1 MENLFFEERK
11 SKIESLQ
18 KNINIITVESKVR
31 KPHPSIKTLF
41 NGSHPK
47 NRKNLK
53 KLDIRLNNIKKN
65 EKINLSPKR
74 ESIQSLIK
82 ISKTEEFLTQEK
94 PNNYNGIK
102 IIPLKNFSSSSTLY
116 SLNNNNNNN
125 NYNNNN
131 SNNFMN
137 GNNSNMNSNNNLI
150 NLDLA
155 YLNSADSLPL
165 LKEKKMSTKKKSI
178 IEIQKEKDLN
188 ELYQEYVHNVSKS
201 KFYFTNI
208 EHNRKINSQ

>member
-1 MENLFFEERK
+1 MENLFFAERK

-18 KNINIITVESKVR
+18 KNINIITTESKVR

-125 NYNNNN
+125 FNNNN
-131 SNNFMN
+131 SNNLVN
-137 GNNSNMNSNNNLI
+137 GNYTNSNNNLI

-208 EHNRKINSQ
+208 EHNRKINS

>member
-1 MENLFFEERK
+1 MENLFFAERK

-18 KNINIITVESKVR
+18 KNINIITTESKVR

-53 KLDIRLNNIKKN
+53 KLDIRLNNIKKT
-65 EKINLSPKR
+65 EKINLSQKR

-94 PNNYNGIK
+94 PNNYNGVK

-116 SLNNNNNNN
+116 SLNNNNNN

-188 ELYQEYVHNVSKS
+188 ELYQEYVQNVSKS

-208 EHNRKINSQ
+208 EHNRKINS

>member
-1 MENLFFEERK
+1 MENLFFAERK

-18 KNINIITVESKVR
+18 KNINIITTESKVR

-53 KLDIRLNNIKKN
+53 KLDIRLNNIKKT

-94 PNNYNGIK
+94 PNNYNGVK

-116 SLNNNNNNN
+116 SLNNNNNN

-165 LKEKKMSTKKKSI
+165 LKEKKMSAKKKSI

-188 ELYQEYVHNVSKS
+188 ELYKEYVHNVSKS

-208 EHNRKINSQ
+208 EHNRKINS

>member
-1 MENLFFEERK
+1 MENLFFAERK

-18 KNINIITVESKVR
+18 KNINIITTESKVR

-53 KLDIRLNNIKKN
+53 KLDIKLNIIKKN

-94 PNNYNGIK
+94 PNNYNGVK

-116 SLNNNNNNN
+116 SLNNNNNN

>member
-1 MENLFFEERK
+1 MENLFFAERK

-18 KNINIITVESKVR
+18 KNINIITTESKVR

-116 SLNNNNNNN
+116 SLNNNNNKNN
-125 NYNNNN
+125 FNNNN
-131 SNNFMN
+131 SNNLVN
-137 GNNSNMNSNNNLI
+137 GNYTNSNNNLI

-165 LKEKKMSTKKKSI
+165 LKEKKMSTKKESI

-208 EHNRKINSQ
+208 EHNRKINS

>member
-1 MENLFFEERK
+1 MENLFFAERK

-18 KNINIITVESKVR
+18 KNINIITTESKVR

-53 KLDIRLNNIKKN
+53 KLDIRLNIIKKN
-65 EKINLSPKR
+65 KKINLSPKR

-94 PNNYNGIK
+94 PNNYNGVK

-116 SLNNNNNNN
+116 SLNNNNNN

>member
-1 MENLFFEERK
+1 MDNLFFAERK

-18 KNINIITVESKVR
+18 KNINIITTESKVR

-125 NYNNNN
+125 FNNNN
-131 SNNFMN
+131 SNNLVN
-137 GNNSNMNSNNNLI
+137 GNYTNSNNNLI

-208 EHNRKINSQ
+208 EHNRKINS

>member
-1 MENLFFEERK
+1 MENLFFAERK

-53 KLDIRLNNIKKN
+53 KLDIRLNNIKKT

-125 NYNNNN
+125 FNNNN
-131 SNNFMN
+131 SNNLVN
-137 GNNSNMNSNNNLI
+137 GNYTNSNNNLI

-208 EHNRKINSQ
+208 EHNRKINS

>member
-1 MENLFFEERK
+1 MENLFFAERK

-18 KNINIITVESKVR
+18 KNINIITTESKVR

-53 KLDIRLNNIKKN
+53 KLDIRLNNIKKT

-94 PNNYNGIK
+94 PNNYNGFK

-125 NYNNNN
+125 FNNNN
-131 SNNFMN
+131 SNNLVN
-137 GNNSNMNSNNNLI
+137 GNYTNSNNNLI

-178 IEIQKEKDLN
+178 IEIQQEKDLN

-208 EHNRKINSQ
+208 EHNRKINS

>member
-1 MENLFFEERK
+1 MENLFFAERK

-18 KNINIITVESKVR
+18 KNINIITTESKVR

-53 KLDIRLNNIKKN
+53 KLDIRLNNIKKT

-94 PNNYNGIK
+94 PNNYNGVK

-116 SLNNNNNNN
+116 SLNNN
-125 NYNNNN
+125 NNNN

>member
-1 MENLFFEERK
+1 MDNLFFAERK

-18 KNINIITVESKVR
+18 KNINIITTESKVR

-53 KLDIRLNNIKKN
+53 KLDIRLNIIKKN

-125 NYNNNN
+125 NFNNNN
-131 SNNFMN
+131 SNNLVN
-137 GNNSNMNSNNNLI
+137 GNYTNSNNNLI

-208 EHNRKINSQ
+208 EHNRKINS

>member
-1 MENLFFEERK
+1 MENLFFAERK

-18 KNINIITVESKVR
+18 KNINIITIESKVR

-53 KLDIRLNNIKKN
+53 KLDIRLNNIKKT

-125 NYNNNN
+125 FNNNN
-131 SNNFMN
+131 SNNLVN
-137 GNNSNMNSNNNLI
+137 GNYTNSNNNLI

-208 EHNRKINSQ
+208 EHNRKINS

>member
-1 MENLFFEERK
+1 MENLFFAERK

-18 KNINIITVESKVR
+18 KNINIITTESKVR

-53 KLDIRLNNIKKN
+53 KLDIRLNNIKKT

-125 NYNNNN
+125 FNNNN
-131 SNNFMN
+131 SNNLVN
-137 GNNSNMNSNNNLI
+137 GNYTNSNNNLI

-208 EHNRKINSQ
+208 EHNRKINS

>member
-1 MENLFFEERK
+1 MENLFFAERK

-18 KNINIITVESKVR
+18 KNINIITIESKVR

-53 KLDIRLNNIKKN
+53 KLDIRLNNIKKT

-125 NYNNNN
+125 FNNNN
-131 SNNFMN
+131 SNNLVN
-137 GNNSNMNSNNNLI
+137 GNYTNSNNNLI

>member
-1 MENLFFEERK
+1 MENLFFAERK

-18 KNINIITVESKVR
+18 KNINIITTESKVR

-53 KLDIRLNNIKKN
+53 KLDIRLNNIKKT

-125 NYNNNN
+125 FNNNN
-131 SNNFMN
+131 SNNLVN
-137 GNNSNMNSNNNLI
+137 GNYTNSNNNLI

>member
-1 MENLFFEERK
+1 MENLFFAERK

-18 KNINIITVESKVR
+18 KNINIITIESKVR

-53 KLDIRLNNIKKN
+53 KLDIRLNNIKKT

-94 PNNYNGIK
+94 PNNYNGVK

-116 SLNNNNNNN
+116 SLNNNNNN

-201 KFYFTNI
+201 KFYITNI
-208 EHNRKINSQ
+208 EHNRKINS

>member
-1 MENLFFEERK
+1 MENLFFAERK

-18 KNINIITVESKVR
+18 KNINIITTESKVR

-94 PNNYNGIK
+94 PNNYNGVK

-125 NYNNNN
+125 YNNNN
-131 SNNFMN
+131 YNNFMN

>member
-1 MENLFFEERK
+1 MENLFFAERK

-18 KNINIITVESKVR
+18 KNINIITTESKVR

-94 PNNYNGIK
+94 PNNYNGVK

-116 SLNNNNNNN
+116 SLNNNNNN

-201 KFYFTNI
+201 KFYFNNI
-208 EHNRKINSQ
+208 EHNRKINS

>member
-125 NYNNNN
+125 FNNNN
-131 SNNFMN
+131 SNNLVN
-137 GNNSNMNSNNNLI
+137 GNYTNSNNNLI

-208 EHNRKINSQ
+208 EHNRKINS

>member
-1 MENLFFEERK
+1 MENLFFAERK

-18 KNINIITVESKVR
+18 KNINIITTESKVR
-31 KPHPSIKTLF
+31 KPHPSIKTIF
-41 NGSHPK
+41 NGNHPK

-53 KLDIRLNNIKKN
+53 KIDIRLNNIKKT

-74 ESIQSLIK
+74 ETIQSLIK

-94 PNNYNGIK
+94 PNNYNGCK

-125 NYNNNN
+125 FNNNN
-131 SNNFMN
+131 SNNLLN
-137 GNNSNMNSNNNLI
+137 GNYSNMYSNNNLI
-150 NLDLA
+150 NLDLT
-155 YLNSADSLPL
+155 YLNSADSLPA

-178 IEIQKEKDLN
+178 IEIQQEKDLN
-188 ELYQEYVHNVSKS
+188 ELYQEYVQNVSKS
-201 KFYFTNI
+201 KFYFINI
-208 EHNRKINSQ
+208 EHNREVNS

>member
-1 MENLFFEERK
+1 MDNLFFAERK

-53 KLDIRLNNIKKN
+53 KLDIRLNNIKKT

-94 PNNYNGIK
+94 PNNYNGVK

-116 SLNNNNNNN
+116 SLNNNNNN

>member
-1 MENLFFEERK
+1 MENLFFAERK

-18 KNINIITVESKVR
+18 KNINIITTESKVR

-53 KLDIRLNNIKKN
+53 KLDIRLNIIKKN
-65 EKINLSPKR
+65 KKINLSPKR

-125 NYNNNN
+125 NFNNNN
-131 SNNFMN
+131 SNNLVN
-137 GNNSNMNSNNNLI
+137 GNYTNSNNNLI

>member
-1 MENLFFEERK
+1 MDNLFFAERK

-18 KNINIITVESKVR
+18 KNINIITTESKVR

-53 KLDIRLNNIKKN
+53 KLDIRLNNIKKT

-125 NYNNNN
+125 NFNNNN
-131 SNNFMN
+131 SNNLVN
-137 GNNSNMNSNNNLI
+137 GNYTNSNNNLI

-178 IEIQKEKDLN
+178 IEIQQEKDLN

>member
-1 MENLFFEERK
+1 MENLFFAERK

-18 KNINIITVESKVR
+18 KNINIITVESKVK

-125 NYNNNN
+125 FNNNN
-131 SNNFMN
+131 SNNLVN
-137 GNNSNMNSNNNLI
+137 GNYTNSNNNLI

-208 EHNRKINSQ
+208 EHNRKINS

>member
-18 KNINIITVESKVR
+18 KNINIITLESKVR

-125 NYNNNN
+125 FNNNN
-131 SNNFMN
+131 SNNLVN
-137 GNNSNMNSNNNLI
+137 GNYTNSNNNLI

-208 EHNRKINSQ
+208 EHNRKINS

>member
-1 MENLFFEERK
+1 MENLFFAERK

-18 KNINIITVESKVR
+18 KNINIITTESKVR

-94 PNNYNGIK
+94 PNNYNGVK

-125 NYNNNN
+125 FNNNN
-131 SNNFMN
+131 SNNLVN
-137 GNNSNMNSNNNLI
+137 GNYTNSNNNLI

-178 IEIQKEKDLN
+178 IEIQQEKDLN

>member
-1 MENLFFEERK
+1 MENLFFAERK

-18 KNINIITVESKVR
+18 KNINIITTESKVR

-94 PNNYNGIK
+94 PNNYNGVK

-116 SLNNNNNNN
+116 SLNNNNNN

-165 LKEKKMSTKKKSI
+165 LKEKKMSTKKKSV
-178 IEIQKEKDLN
+178 IEIQQEKDLN

>member
-1 MENLFFEERK
+1 MENLFLAERK

-18 KNINIITVESKVR
+18 KNINIITTESKVR

-53 KLDIRLNNIKKN
+53 KLDIRLNNIKKT
-65 EKINLSPKR
+65 EKINLSQKR

-94 PNNYNGIK
+94 PNNYNGVK

-116 SLNNNNNNN
+116 SLNNNNNN

-188 ELYQEYVHNVSKS
+188 ELYQEYVQNVSKS

-208 EHNRKINSQ
+208 EHNRKINS

>member
-1 MENLFFEERK
+1 MENLFFAERK

-18 KNINIITVESKVR
+18 KNINIITTESKVR

-53 KLDIRLNNIKKN
+53 KLDIRLNNNKKT

-125 NYNNNN
+125 NFNNNN
-131 SNNFMN
+131 SNNLVN
-137 GNNSNMNSNNNLI
+137 GNYTNSNNNLI

-188 ELYQEYVHNVSKS
+188 ELYQEYVQNVSKS

>member
-1 MENLFFEERK
+1 MENLFFAERK

-18 KNINIITVESKVR
+18 KNINIITTESKVR

-53 KLDIRLNNIKKN
+53 KLDIRLNIIKKN

-94 PNNYNGIK
+94 PNNYNGVK

-116 SLNNNNNNN
+116 SLNNNNNN

>member
-1 MENLFFEERK
+1 MENLFFAERK

-18 KNINIITVESKVR
+18 KNINIITIESKVR

-53 KLDIRLNNIKKN
+53 KLDIRLNNIKKT

-125 NYNNNN
+125 NFNNNN
-131 SNNFMN
+131 SNNLVN
-137 GNNSNMNSNNNLI
+137 GNYTNSNNNLI

-178 IEIQKEKDLN
+178 IEIQKEK
-188 ELYQEYVHNVSKS
+188 
-201 KFYFTNI
+201 I
-208 EHNRKINSQ
+208 

>member
-1 MENLFFEERK
+1 MENFFFAERK

-18 KNINIITVESKVR
+18 KNINIITTESKVR

-125 NYNNNN
+125 FNNNN
-131 SNNFMN
+131 SNNLVN
-137 GNNSNMNSNNNLI
+137 GNYTNSNNNLI

-165 LKEKKMSTKKKSI
+165 LKEKKMSTKKESI

-208 EHNRKINSQ
+208 EHNRKINS

>member
-1 MENLFFEERK
+1 MENLFFAERK

-18 KNINIITVESKVR
+18 KNINIITIESKVR

-53 KLDIRLNNIKKN
+53 KLDIRLNNIKKT

-125 NYNNNN
+125 FNNNN
-131 SNNFMN
+131 SNNLVN
-137 GNNSNMNSNNNLI
+137 GNYTNSNNNLI

-165 LKEKKMSTKKKSI
+165 LKEKKMSTKKKSV
-178 IEIQKEKDLN
+178 IEIQQEKELN

-208 EHNRKINSQ
+208 EHNRKINS

>member
-1 MENLFFEERK
+1 MENLFFAERK

-18 KNINIITVESKVR
+18 KNINIITTESKVR

-41 NGSHPK
+41 NGIHPK

-53 KLDIRLNNIKKN
+53 KLDIRLNNIQKN

-94 PNNYNGIK
+94 PNNYNGVK

-116 SLNNNNNNN
+116 SLNNNNNN

>member
-1 MENLFFEERK
+1 MENLFFAERK

-18 KNINIITVESKVR
+18 KNINIITIESKVR

-53 KLDIRLNNIKKN
+53 KLDIRLNNIKKT

-94 PNNYNGIK
+94 PNNYNGVK

-116 SLNNNNNNN
+116 SLNNN
-125 NYNNNN
+125 NNNN

>member
-1 MENLFFEERK
+1 MENLFFAERK

-18 KNINIITVESKVR
+18 KNINIITTESKVR

-125 NYNNNN
+125 FNNNN
-131 SNNFMN
+131 SNNLVN
-137 GNNSNMNSNNNLI
+137 GNYTNSNNNLI

>member
-18 KNINIITVESKVR
+18 KNINIITLESKVR

-94 PNNYNGIK
+94 PNNYNGVK

-125 NYNNNN
+125 FNNNN
-131 SNNFMN
+131 SNNLVN
-137 GNNSNMNSNNNLI
+137 GNYTNSNNNLI

-208 EHNRKINSQ
+208 EHNRKINS

>member
-1 MENLFFEERK
+1 MENLFFAERK

-18 KNINIITVESKVR
+18 KNINIITTESKVR

-53 KLDIRLNNIKKN
+53 KLDIRLNNIKKT

-94 PNNYNGIK
+94 PNNYNGVK

-116 SLNNNNNNN
+116 SLNNNNNN

>member
-1 MENLFFEERK
+1 MENLFFAERK

-18 KNINIITVESKVR
+18 KNINIITIESKVR

-125 NYNNNN
+125 FNNNN
-131 SNNFMN
+131 SNNLVN
-137 GNNSNMNSNNNLI
+137 GNYTNSNNNLI

-165 LKEKKMSTKKKSI
+165 LKEKKMSAKKKSI